1 MARKQLTTEERERIK
16 ILLAEGLSYSA
27 IGRTLG
33 RDHKTIAKVATE
45 PNMALEVLDKKKELA
60 DEYEELARR
69 MLTSIKDDDIERI
82 SAYQRTLSAAVSTDK
97 MRLLRDQSTENI
109 SVLAALIQEAK
120 MYRKAMEEEALLA
133 GGSHAEIKAIE
144 DAPTPPPPGGP
155 QICED

>member
-45 PNMALEVLDKKKELA
+45 PGMALAVLNKKKELA

-69 MLTSIKDDDIERI
+69 MLTSIKDSDIDRI

-97 MRLLRDQSTENI
+97 MRLLRDQSTDN
-109 SVLAALIQEAK
+109 VAAVVEFHDQLVERQK
-120 MYRKAMEEEALLA
+120 KLQALLNA
-133 GGSHAEIKAIE
+133 LRAKDVI
-144 DAPTPPPPGGP
+144 DV
-155 QICED
+155 QD

>member
-45 PNMALEVLDKKKELA
+45 PGMAIAVLNKKKELA

-69 MLTSIKDDDIERI
+69 MLTSIKDSDIDRI

-97 MRLLRDQSTENI
+97 MRLLRDQSTDNVAAVVEFHNQL
-109 SVLAALIQEAK
+109 VERQKKLQALINALQAEDEIDAH
-120 MYRKAMEEEALLA
+120 EE
-133 GGSHAEIKAIE
+133 
-144 DAPTPPPPGGP
+144 
-155 QICED
+155 

>member
-45 PNMALEVLDKKKELA
+45 PRMALAVLNKKKELA

-69 MLTSIKDDDIERI
+69 MLTSIKDSDIERI

-97 MRLLRDQSTENI
+97 MRLLRDQSTDNI
-109 SVLAALIQEAK
+109 AAVVEFHDQLVERQK
-120 MYRKAMEEEALLA
+120 KLQALLNA
-133 GGSHAEIKAIE
+133 LQAKDVIDVQE
-144 DAPTPPPPGGP
+144 D
-155 QICED
+155 